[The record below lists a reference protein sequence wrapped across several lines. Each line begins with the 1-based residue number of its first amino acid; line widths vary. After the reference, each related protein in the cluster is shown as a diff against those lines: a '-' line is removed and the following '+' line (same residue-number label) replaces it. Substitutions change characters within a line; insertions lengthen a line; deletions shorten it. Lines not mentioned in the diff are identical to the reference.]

1 MAESLKRGDLV
12 AVADSADYL
21 RKPRPAVIVQSSA
34 LIEVRDSVIVCL
46 LTTADDP
53 AVRSLRPF
61 LKMSVVN
68 GLKVDSAVM
77 AGKLIAV
84 SKARIGAKPFGK
96 LTAAGAGFR
105 GRGHAPLAG
114 PLICRCRS
122 K

>member
-1 MAESLKRGDLV
+1 MKRGDLV

-21 RKPRPAVIVQSSA
+21 KKPRPAVIVQSSA

-77 AGKLIAV
+77 ADKLITV
-84 SKARIGAKPFGK
+84 SKARIGAKPCGK
-96 LTAAGAGFR
+96 LTAAEQDSVDEAMR
-105 GRGHAPLAG
+105 LW
-114 PLICRCRS
+114 LDL
-122 K
+122 

>member
-12 AVADSADYL
+12 AVADSVDYL
-21 RKPRPAVIVQSSA
+21 KKPRPAVIVHSSA
-34 LIEVRDSVIVCL
+34 LIKVRDSVIVCL

-77 AGKLIAV
+77 VDSSSQSPRRASV
-84 SKARIGAKPFGK
+84 
-96 LTAAGAGFR
+96 
-105 GRGHAPLAG
+105 
-114 PLICRCRS
+114 RS
-122 K
+122 PSEN